1 MFIKKLIEFITN
13 IDLITFI
20 KSVSFIYLLV
30 KSINV
35 YYIYKKSVA
44 FIYVLVKSITE
55 Y

>member
-1 MFIKKLIEFITN
+1 MNLLIEFITN

-20 KSVSFIYLLV
+20 KSVYFIYLLV